1 MEIQAKRKNRSVYH
15 WVILVCCI
23 LTLMFTYSTRFGLS
37 QLFSSAILDET
48 GFASSAYFLCTTVAS
63 VVCIFTSPIAGK
75 LMRGKYMRPT
85 FLICC
90 IGTMGFYSCYGL
102 CRELWQFWLVGGLQG
117 FFAMGACTI
126 PVNVL
131 ITNWFEKHRGLMI
144 SVAMTGISI
153 GGMVLSPI
161 ISWAIRSYGWRN
173 AYFMLGAMCMVVL
186 IPIAGFIVRRTPE
199 EVGLEPYGHGEEV
212 QAKNGKKKAAAE
224 ASSWNAS
231 LAELRKSPIFWSFV
245 LGAFLIYL
253 TSCIMGHMSYYL
265 RGQGFDA
272 ASIAAYIS
280 LYSFV
285 AIFGK
290 LILGWVFDRFGSKAG
305 ILFGCG
311 TFFLF
316 LVCFFFV
323 QGSQFMLYLSA
334 VFYGFGTC
342 AVTVTTPIMIT
353 SIFGAKNYSEI
364 YGFVSSFTMTASAIG
379 PSCIGLIYD
388 LTGSYKPA
396 IAVLAALSLLM
407 IVIMFSCINLGRK
420 RGERLAAQAVLAETA
435 EHGTSVAAGNS
446 LQA

>member
-1 MEIQAKRKNRSVYH
+1 MEIHAKRKNRSIYH
-15 WVILVCCI
+15 WVILVCCV
-23 LTLMFTYSTRFGLS
+23 LTLMFTYSTRFSLS
-37 QLFSSAILDET
+37 QLFSSAILEET

-90 IGTMGFYSCYGL
+90 IGTMGFYSCYGF

-117 FFAMGACTI
+117 LFAMGACTI

-199 EVGLEPYGHGEEV
+199 EVGLEPYGHGEAMQET
-212 QAKNGKKKAAAE
+212 GKKTKTAQTKRAQETGA
-224 ASSWNAS
+224 WNADLS
-231 LAELRKSPIFWSFV
+231 ELRKSPVFWSFV

-272 ASIAAYIS
+272 ASVAAYIS

-290 LILGWVFDRFGSKAG
+290 LILGWIFDRFGSKAG

-342 AVTVTTPIMIT
+342 AVTITTPIMIT
-353 SIFGAKNYSEI
+353 TIFGTKHYSEI

-396 IAVLAALSLLM
+396 IAVLAVLSLLM
-407 IVIMFSCINLGRK
+407 IVIMFSCIDLGKK
-420 RGERLAAQAVLAETA
+420 RSAQVTAKLEHAAA
-435 EHGTSVAAGNS
+435 NNN
-446 LQA
+446 